1 LDALLS
7 AFVAAGL
14 AEWGDKTQLL
24 VVALAVRY
32 GRPAPILAGITLAAL
47 IHALIA
53 AVGGVLVHDF
63 VTIRALSLLVGL
75 SLLFAGIAGLA
86 ARKTP
91 RILLPERYGPF
102 LAAFV
107 CFFIAEFG
115 DKTQF
120 LTFSISA
127 RFESF
132 LLAAIGATA
141 GVLAASVPA
150 AVLGDGLARIVP
162 LRGIRLGAA
171 ILFLL
176 LACIVAVNAWRLV

>member
-1 LDALLS
+1 MDALLS

-24 VVALAVRY
+24 VVALAIRY
-32 GRPAPILAGITLAAL
+32 RRPAPI
-47 IHALIA
+47 
-53 AVGGVLVHDF
+53 
-63 VTIRALSLLVGL
+63 
-75 SLLFAGIAGLA
+75 
-86 ARKTP
+86 
-91 RILLPERYGPF
+91 

-120 LTFSISA
+120 LTFSIAA
-127 RFESF
+127 RFESL
-132 LLAAIGATA
+132 LLAAAGATA

-150 AVLGDGLARIVP
+150 AVLGDGLARSVP
-162 LRGIRLGAA
+162 LRGIRLTAA
-171 ILFLL
+171 ILFLV

>member
-1 LDALLS
+1 MDALLA

-24 VVALAVRY
+24 VAALAIRY
-32 GRPAPILAGITLAAL
+32 ARPAPILAGVALAAL

-75 SLLFAGIAGLA
+75 SLLFAGIAGLVT
-86 ARKTP
+86 RRTP
-91 RILLPERYGPF
+91 RILVSERFGPF

-107 CFFIAEFG
+107 CLFIAEFG

-120 LTFSISA
+120 LTFSIAA
-127 RFESF
+127 RFESL
-132 LLAAIGATA
+132 LLAAAGATA
-141 GVLAASVPA
+141 GVLAASIPA
-150 AVLGDGLARIVP
+150 AVLGDGLARLVP
-162 LRGIRLGAA
+162 LRAIRMTAA

-176 LACIVAVNAWRLV
+176 LAFIVAVNAWRLV